1 MKKLITTISLFTL
14 AVTLSFGASKKGG
27 KSGGIKLDLKKKF
40 AIEGV
45 ELGSIDW
52 CQNDATL
59 TPKGEIIWAK
69 EKEGDDYRH
78 YGWELRGTDMSKY
91 AGLKLQ
97 IEPLPD
103 KDDLKVELENP
114 ASAESCTFLFEKDG
128 ICYVFFNGS
137 GRAYGGMKNP
147 DPTEGY
153 QIRFMVRADKLP
165 KTVIKSIELL
175 SKEDYPDASYLDLLG
190 VQFGTSN
197 RQTRIIGNEITWP
210 KGYSEGNA
218 GWNLEGIDLSEYD
231 RLRVELES
239 NDATGLHISLNEQDG
254 KNYHTFSTQIEP
266 NVFEANLNG
275 EGYSYKNDDSVTP
288 DRSKGLSL
296 DIRTWN
302 EKPRTKDQK
311 TVVKSVQLLKGK
323 SQTNKNLILEGKLFG
338 LSCWHA
344 VVYEGGIIEWE
355 ANRDKCGLAGW
366 NLSGVDLS
374 KYKKIRIVLGDE
386 AAKQSFDLK
395 MTQDDCHLYFKSISP
410 TVLEANLDGSGHT
423 NIWPAGAK
431 WDTSKG
437 INEIQIQIN
446 NLTKN
451 QKTTVKSVTLLE
463 EDDSIPQPEAIMLNG
478 SKLGTSR
485 NNTWI
490 DDDFSINWNVVK
502 SEYAKCG
509 WNFDKLDGE
518 ILEIKVASTDVPL
531 RLRIRENADGNESSW
546 MDDGSHIFRI
556 NLKTKK
562 QIAANGSTKAE
573 EWSKSPKALDF
584 SQGGEIVFEAPNGVY
599 KEGKKT
605 VVEYIKME

>member
-1 MKKLITTISLFTL
+1 MKKLITTFFLCSLVLTMGF
-14 AVTLSFGASKKGG
+14 AAPKKG
-27 KSGGIKLDLKKKF
+27 KSKSSGIKLDVKTKF

-52 CQNDATL
+52 CKDDATL
-59 TPKGEIIWAK
+59 TPKGEVIWNQNIDS
-69 EKEGDDYRH
+69 EWLH
-78 YGWELRGTDMSKY
+78 YGWALRGTDMSQY
-91 AGLKLQ
+91 AGLKIQ
-97 IEPLPD
+97 VTPLPGR
-103 KDDLKVELENP
+103 DDLRVELINP
-114 ASAESCTFLFEKDG
+114 ASSDGCTFRFENDG

-137 GRAYGGMKNP
+137 GRGYGEMKNP
-147 DPTEGY
+147 DPTQGY
-153 QIRFMVRADKLP
+153 EIRFLVNKNNLP
-165 KTVIKSIELL
+165 KTIIKSIELL
-175 SKEDYPDASYLDLLG
+175 SIDAYPDTSYLDLLG
-190 VQFGTSN
+190 VQFGSTTW
-197 RQTRIIGNEITWP
+197 QTRVIGNEITWP
-210 KGYSEGNA
+210 KGYSDGNA

-323 SQTNKNLILEGKLFG
+323 RQTNENLILEGKLFG
-338 LSCWHA
+338 SSCNHA
-344 VVYEGGIIEWE
+344 FVYEGGIIEWE
-355 ANRDKCGLAGW
+355 ASSDKWGLAGW
-366 NLSGVDLS
+366 NVRGVDFS

-386 AAKQSFDLK
+386 AAKQSYDLK
-395 MTQDDCHLYFKSISP
+395 ITQDDCHLFFKSISP
-410 TVLEANLDGSGHT
+410 TVLEANLDGSGNT
-423 NIWPAGAK
+423 GVWPAGAK

-463 EDDSIPQPEAIMLNG
+463 EDDSTPQPETLILNG
-478 SKLGTSR
+478 AKLGSR
-485 NNTWI
+485 RYDSWI
-490 DDDFSINWNVVK
+490 GEDFVINWEK
-502 SEYAKCG
+502 AQCPQCG
-509 WNFDKLDGE
+509 WKVEKLEGE
-518 ILEIKVASTDVPL
+518 ILEIKVSSSDVPL
-531 RLRIRENADGNESSW
+531 RLRIWAAENNNDNSW
-546 MDDGSHIFRI
+546 DDDGSHVFRI

-562 QIAANGSTKAE
+562 QISAKGNQKAPAWQNITKG
-573 EWSKSPKALDF
+573 LDF
-584 SQGGEIVFEAPNGVY
+584 SQGGDIWIEPANGVF
-599 KEGKKT
+599 KDGKKT
-605 VVEYIKME
+605 VVEYIKVE